1 MVSCSHLYYA
11 AQLIQLLVLLAVVS
25 TTHYIS
31 STWGAWL
38 VSSRPVYSSCPPL
51 SAVIMHLEA
60 SPWKRPLPRQ
70 CVISGLGLYLP
81 SVDL

>member
-1 MVSCSHLYYA
+1 MVSRSHLYYA

-38 VSSRPVYSSCPPL
+38 VSSRLVYS
-51 SAVIMHLEA
+51 
-60 SPWKRPLPRQ
+60 
-70 CVISGLGLYLP
+70 
-81 SVDL
+81 